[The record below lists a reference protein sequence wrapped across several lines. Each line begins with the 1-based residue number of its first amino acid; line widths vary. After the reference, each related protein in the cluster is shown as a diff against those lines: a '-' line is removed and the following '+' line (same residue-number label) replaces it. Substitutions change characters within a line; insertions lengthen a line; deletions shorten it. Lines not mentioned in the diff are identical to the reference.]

1 MEVRLQIKMRGLVQT
16 GSLENWTRVR
26 SINDA
31 RYMTMDENNMYS
43 RIRLCTI
50 VGCLLLSASITNAQ
64 QAFGDAKKND
74 GPENNK
80 IQIRSGLRVT
90 KSARQPVI
98 KIELYSDRVFPALNA
113 AVVLVVGK
121 RVFQGG
127 GYGDTEG
134 H

>member
-74 GPENNK
+74 GPENTR
-80 IQIRSGLRVT
+80 IQIPRGFRVT
-90 KSARQPVI
+90 KQADEPWSKFTRNS
-98 KIELYSDRVFPALNA
+98 ER
-113 AVVLVVGK
+113 
-121 RVFQGG
+121 
-127 GYGDTEG
+127 
-134 H
+134 